1 MVPVGL
7 DVLVAKVMS
16 TVAMQIF
23 WFPVK
28 FGFSLPKKKNQFQ
41 LKKDTSRIR
50 FLGYSEHGHNQY
62 VNT

>member
-28 FGFSLPKKKNQFQ
+28 FGFSLPKKEPISAQKRY
-41 LKKDTSRIR
+41 K
-50 FLGYSEHGHNQY
+50 
-62 VNT
+62 